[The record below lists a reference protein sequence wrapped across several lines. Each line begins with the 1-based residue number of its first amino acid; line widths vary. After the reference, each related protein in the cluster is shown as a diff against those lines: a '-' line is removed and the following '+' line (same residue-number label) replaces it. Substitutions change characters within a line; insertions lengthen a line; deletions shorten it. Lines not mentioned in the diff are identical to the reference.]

1 MLEAPICL
9 TIAGSD
15 PTAGAGLQA
24 DLKTFSALD
33 CFGMSILTCSTAQTH
48 EKLYELIPLPAEH
61 VALQLKSILY
71 CYPIA
76 AVKIGL
82 LGSAEIL
89 EAVYEVL
96 KQEAACPIVVDPV
109 LKASSGG
116 VLSED
121 RLLDLYRKTLL
132 PIATVATPNTHE
144 QLALFCKDSN
154 EAISLEARL
163 SILKQYAD
171 KHQTH
176 ILAKGGHEIHQ
187 GSDLVIDHLIQP
199 SKEKIVQFTH
209 DRIST
214 ANDHGTGCTLASAI
228 GANLAH
234 GLEVEEAIAR
244 AESYLERVLSLSKNF
259 ILPKDK
265 ETARNL
271 PMNHFV

>member
-1 MLEAPICL
+1 MLQPPICL

-24 DLKTFSALD
+24 DLKTFSALG

-48 EKLYELIPLPAEH
+48 EKLYDVIPLPAEH
-61 VALQLKSILY
+61 VAMQLKSILC

-82 LGSAEIL
+82 LGSPEVL

-109 LKASSGG
+109 LKASAGG
-116 VLSED
+116 MLSED
-121 RLLDLYRKTLL
+121 TLVDLYKEVLL
-132 PIATVATPNTHE
+132 PLATLATPNTHE
-144 QLALFCKDSN
+144 QLALFCEGSHEN
-154 EAISLEARL
+154 ISLETRF
-163 SILKQYAD
+163 SILQQFAD
-171 KHQTH
+171 KYRTH
-176 ILAKGGHEIHQ
+176 ILAKGGHEIHHD
-187 GSDLVIDHLIQP
+187 SDLIIDYLIQP
-199 SKEKIVQFTH
+199 SRTQLVQFAH
-209 DRIST
+209 SKIST
-214 ANDHGTGCTLASAI
+214 KNDHGTGCTLASAI
-228 GANLAH
+228 SANLAH
-234 GLEVEEAIAR
+234 GLKIEEAVAK
-244 AESYLERVLSLSKNF
+244 AESYLNHVLSSSKNF